1 VSHKDAPPATAVQ
14 IAVEAFYTNLLKPQ
28 GVTVGWGRDKHGK
41 FLASY
46 ARNAQAA
53 WEAAQ
58 ALHSTGDDA
67 RDAEL
72 YALLPGTYYM
82 DPPDGGSPTLIEM
95 LGKMAKDAARY
106 RWLRDKSVKVQC
118 GFYLS
123 VGEALHKIRFEPQ
136 TVDNSIDAAIT
147 GAQGH
152 E

>member
-46 ARNAQAA
+46 ARDAQAA

-67 RDAEL
+67 RDAEMGR
-72 YALLPGTYYM
+72 AIKHAAEHLPENYSIQIGIERGSAWIDLISPEGTI
-82 DPPDGGSPTLIEM
+82 DVEHNDDGLAYEM
-95 LGKMAKDAARY
+95 ADAVRKAQEDAA
-106 RWLRDKSVKVQC
+106 L
-118 GFYLS
+118 
-123 VGEALHKIRFEPQ
+123 E
-136 TVDNSIDAAIT
+136 AAI
-147 GAQGH
+147 AR
-152 E
+152 EKLE